1 MGDAT
6 FPETLG
12 RYKVIRLI
20 GEGAT
25 AEVLEA
31 YDPQIDRHIAIKVLK
46 TDVDEEYQ
54 KRFLSEAKAAG
65 ALSHPNIAT
74 IFDVGQTDNRSYIT
88 IELLETETLADK
100 MNSGEPMGLKRIL
113 NIAIDLAKALA
124 YAHHAGVIH
133 RDIKPANIMFTAAGV
148 AKIADFG
155 IARRDD
161 AEDVHTTQVGT
172 VMGTPRYMS
181 PEQAIAGEIDGRSD
195 LYALGVIMYE
205 LLSGKRAFNASTMTS
220 LLLQITQEEPVSIK
234 KIAPHL
240 PAGLSKI
247 VSKLLRK
254 RPEKRFQDGDK
265 LVAALE
271 QELDVIVDQER
282 DRQRNKYIPLK
293 VKWAAAMGGVV
304 AMVLLASLSWVY
316 RVQVNEITTT
326 VTDSGASLAKFIATQ
341 AAIPVLSE
349 DWIRMEAFVSEAS
362 ARNTLQYLLVTDHT
376 GTVRASTDLSD
387 IGRSYVTPLSIPI
400 RNIDDNAVLVSEVD
414 LGQSHA
420 VFNYETPILFN
431 NTTEVGRIYM
441 GLSRQGLD
449 ELMSTTVN
457 LMLVIALV
465 TLASVILVMYVVTGL
480 LAKPIALLTR
490 SMERFGDGEFDLRIS
505 NERTDEIGELYSA
518 FNGMTDHLQNELG
531 VGRDDSK
538 QSDEAISVDM
548 HEIPELPEL
557 IDASDQSDTASLQ
570 TIVAVQKSK
579 SDS

>member
-1 MGDAT
+1 MSALDAY
-6 FPETLG
+6 PETLG
-12 RYKVIRLI
+12 RYKVIRVI

-31 YDPQIDRHIAIKVLK
+31 YDPQIDRHVAMKVLK

-74 IFDVGQTDNRSYIT
+74 IFDVGQTDGRSYIT

-100 MNSGEPMGLKRIL
+100 MNSGEFMGLRRIL
-113 NIAIDLAKALA
+113 SIAIDLAKALA

-133 RDIKPANIMFTAAGV
+133 RDIKPANIMFTAEGI

-155 IARRDD
+155 IARRDQS
-161 AEDVHTTQVGT
+161 EDVHTTQVGT

-181 PEQAIAGEIDGRSD
+181 PEQAMAGEIDGRSD

-234 KIAPHL
+234 KIAPEL
-240 PAGLSKI
+240 PTGLSKI

-271 QELDVIVDQER
+271 QELDVIIDQER
-282 DRQRNKYIPLK
+282 DRQSNKYIPLK

-304 AMVLLASLSWVY
+304 AMVLLVSLSWVY
-316 RVQVNEITTT
+316 RVQVDEITTT

-349 DWIRMEAFVSEAS
+349 DWIRMETFVGEAS

-376 GTVRASTDLSD
+376 GTVRASTDISD
-387 IGRSYVTPLSIPI
+387 IGRAYESPASIPI
-400 RNIDDNAVLVSEVD
+400 RTIDEGAVLVSEVD
-414 LGQSHA
+414 VGTAHA

-431 NTTEVGRIYM
+431 STTEVGRIYM

-518 FNGMTDHLQNELG
+518 FNGMTDHLQNNLG
-531 VGRDDSK
+531 VGRDDG
-538 QSDEAISVDM
+538 EPGENAVSV
-548 HEIPELPEL
+548 ELPELPEL
-557 IDASDQSDTASLQ
+557 MDASDQSDTASLQ
-570 TIVAVQKSK
+570 TVVAVQKLGP
-579 SDS
+579 DS

>member
-1 MGDAT
+1 MSDITAY
-6 FPETLG
+6 PETLG
-12 RYKVIRLI
+12 RYKLIRVI

-31 YDPQIDRHIAIKVLK
+31 YDPQIDRHVAMKVLK

-74 IFDVGQTDNRSYIT
+74 IYDVGQTDNRSYIT

-100 MNSGEPMGLKRIL
+100 MNSGEFMGLRRIL
-113 NIAIDLAKALA
+113 SIAIDLAKALA
-124 YAHHAGVIH
+124 YAHHAGVVH
-133 RDIKPANIMFTAAGV
+133 RDIKPANIMFTAEGI

-155 IARRDD
+155 IARRDHS
-161 AEDVHTTQVGT
+161 EDVHTTQVGT

-181 PEQAIAGEIDGRSD
+181 PEQAMASEIDGRSD

-234 KIAPHL
+234 KIAPEL

-254 RPEKRFQDGDK
+254 RPEKRFQDGDQ

-271 QELDVIVDQER
+271 QELDVIIDQER

-304 AMVLLASLSWVY
+304 AMVLLASLTWVY
-316 RVQVNEITTT
+316 RVQVDEITTT

-362 ARNTLQYLLVTDHT
+362 AKNTLQYLLVTDHT
-376 GTVRASTDLSD
+376 GVVRASTDISD
-387 IGRSYVTPLSIPI
+387 IGRAYENPASIPI
-400 RNIDDNAVLVSEVD
+400 RNIDDSSVVVSEVD
-414 LGQSHA
+414 LGRAHA

-449 ELMSTTVN
+449 ELMSTTIN

-465 TLASVILVMYVVTGL
+465 TLASVVLVMYVVTGL

-490 SMERFGDGEFDLRIS
+490 SMERFGDGEFELRIS

-518 FNGMTDHLQNELG
+518 FNGMTEHLQNNLG
-531 VGRDDSK
+531 VGREDSK
-538 QSDEAISVDM
+538 QNAGIVAV
-548 HEIPELPEL
+548 EIPELM
-557 IDASDQSDTASLQ
+557 DASDQSDTASLQ
-570 TIVAVQKSK
+570 TVVAVQKSG